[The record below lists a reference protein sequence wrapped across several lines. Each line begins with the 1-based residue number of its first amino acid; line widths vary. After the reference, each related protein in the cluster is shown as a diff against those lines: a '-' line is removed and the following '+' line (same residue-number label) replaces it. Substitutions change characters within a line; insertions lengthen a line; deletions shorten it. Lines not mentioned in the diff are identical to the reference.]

1 MENKKLQ
8 TVYIAFG
15 SNMGIWPEVQKKVF
29 PLIEERVGSIILK
42 SKTYITPAWGKT
54 DQPDFKNGIVKI
66 GTNLNSTNCLKALKK
81 IESDMGRVTLEKWGP
96 RIIDLDIIDFN
107 GEILNTHELNLPH
120 PFADKR
126 QFVLEPLAEI
136 APKLVLPNFSKTAI
150 ELLSSLEDKVV
161 LQVL

>member
-15 SNMGIWPEVQKKVF
+15 SNMGSWPEVQKKVF
-29 PLIEERVGSIILK
+29 PLVEERVGSIILK
-42 SKTYITPAWGKT
+42 SKTYITPAWGKI
-54 DQPDFKNGIVKI
+54 DQPNFKNGLVKI
-66 GTNLNSTNCLKALKK
+66 GTYLNATNCLRALKK

-96 RIIDLDIIDFN
+96 RIIDLDMIDFN
-107 GEILNTHELNLPH
+107 GEILNTNELNLPH
-120 PFADKR
+120 PFAHKR

-136 APKLVLPNFSKTAI
+136 APELVLPNFSKTAI

-161 LQVL
+161 LQEL

>member
-15 SNMGIWPEVQKKVF
+15 SNMGLWPEVHKKVF
-29 PLIEERVGSIILK
+29 PLVEERVGSIILK

-54 DQPDFKNGIVKI
+54 DQPNFKNGIVKI
-66 GTNLNSTNCLKALKK
+66 STYLNSINCLKALKK
-81 IESDMGRVTLEKWGP
+81 IEADMGRVTLEKWGP

-107 GEILNTHELNLPH
+107 SEILNTNELKLPH
-120 PFADKR
+120 PFAHKR

-136 APKLVLPNFSKTAI
+136 APELILPNFSKTAI